1 MLPPTS
7 AIHAR
12 RILWVAPLAG
22 LIAAALNSI
31 LYFIGILTDLF
42 KDNIYTPTG
51 APLDLKA
58 IVMMSIM
65 SALTGG
71 LVFFLLV
78 RFTPIP
84 VRIFYFLAFL
94 VVALLFFTPFILPG
108 ITMGMI
114 VLLELMHL
122 IVAVVVVGFLT
133 QLTR

>member
-1 MLPPTS
+1 MQPPTS
-7 AIHAR
+7 SIHAR

-31 LYFIGILTDLF
+31 LHFIGILTDLF
-42 KDNIYTPTG
+42 KENVSTPTG
-51 APLDLKA
+51 DPLDLKA

-78 RFTPIP
+78 RFTPMP
-84 VRIFYFLAFL
+84 VRLFYFLAFM
-94 VVALLFFTPFILPG
+94 VVALLFFTPFILPN
-108 ITMGMI
+108 ITLGMI

-122 IVAVVVVGFLT
+122 MVAVVVVGFLT